1 MKKNTGMS
9 ERILQILKSQGIKPN
24 KFAQKLGY
32 NRSQTIYDVINGVVN
47 PSYDFFEKFSNSEY
61 SKIFNT
67 DWLLT
72 GKGEMLNS
80 SKNNI
85 ETQLTMKYNNKGVPY
100 YDVDFLGGYNF
111 MENDQII
118 KPTFYINFP
127 KYNNADSWVNIT
139 GNSMKPLINNGDM
152 IAIKR
157 IRDWERYIL
166 YGEIYAIVTDEYR
179 TVKKIHKSEKVDN
192 YLRLVPVNENYD
204 EQDVDKKKYSTCFS
218 SNRLCKEVLLTKN

>member
-204 EQDVDKKKYSTCFS
+204 EQDVDKKDIRHVFQVIGCAKKFF
-218 SNRLCKEVLLTKN
+218 